1 MLTRDHI
8 LQGVCVCVRCTYE
21 QRVSVNQ
28 TTQIP
33 TSHSGNASSQWW
45 RATAGMRARGLPRST
60 AGSPLRSAPFH
71 LPVSSG
77 FPTTNHWRRKRG
89 KKHRRREKGKFW
101 PWGGGAS
108 AELVHSQLQ
117 VNPVCLSKLGWCVR
131 EQSVNITLFP
141 PALSRGYG
149 WETEAFF
156 YMHVKA
162 QFSLSSLWS
171 VSLQATA
178 PAWTRMLKLL
188 NISAEE

>member
-1 MLTRDHI
+1 MNRGWVWTRRPRSPHPTLEMLHPSDGAPLRGWEHGASLVQLLVLPWDRLPFI
-8 LQGVCVCVRCTYE
+8 SPSPQGS
-21 QRVSVNQ
+21 QQQ
-28 TTQIP
+28 TTD
-33 TSHSGNASSQWW
+33 G
-45 RATAGMRARGLPRST
+45 GRGERNIEEEKK
-60 AGSPLRSAPFH
+60 GSF
-71 LPVSSG
+71 G
-77 FPTTNHWRRKRG
+77 RG
-89 KKHRRREKGKFW
+89 
-101 PWGGGAS
+101 GGGAS